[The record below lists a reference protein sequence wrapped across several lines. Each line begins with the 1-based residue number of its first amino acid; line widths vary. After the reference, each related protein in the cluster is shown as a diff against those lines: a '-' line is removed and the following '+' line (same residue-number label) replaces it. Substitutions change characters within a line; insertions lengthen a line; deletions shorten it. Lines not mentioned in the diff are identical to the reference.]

1 MYKILI
7 ISKIALLLIV
17 LAACSELDKT
27 PDIFPSESATQ
38 PTITSVTPDS
48 AYDGIMEIS
57 ISGENFS
64 PNAAENFVYFGTS
77 EAQVNGS
84 SGPSVGFRRY
94 VPR

>member
-38 PTITSVTPDS
+38 P
-48 AYDGIMEIS
+48 
-57 ISGENFS
+57 
-64 PNAAENFVYFGTS
+64 AAVELGPP
-77 EAQVNGS
+77 GS
-84 SGPSVGFRRY
+84 
-94 VPR
+94 

>member
-1 MYKILI
+1 MYNILI